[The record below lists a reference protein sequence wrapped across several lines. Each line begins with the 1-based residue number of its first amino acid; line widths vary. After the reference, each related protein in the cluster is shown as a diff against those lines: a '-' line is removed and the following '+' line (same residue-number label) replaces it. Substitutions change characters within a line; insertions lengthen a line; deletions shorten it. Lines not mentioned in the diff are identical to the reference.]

1 MLADRS
7 VVPDDS
13 AARNRSA
20 RSTVP
25 LTSEVRTFLI
35 ADVRGYTRFT
45 HEQGDEAVARLAAR
59 FAVLMRA
66 GVAEHDGHLLELR
79 GDEALAVFSSPRGA
93 LQAALKLQGRF
104 AAARQNESSLPLHV
118 GMGLDAGEAV
128 AVEGGYR
135 GGALNLAARLCSL
148 AGPGEVLA
156 SPEVTHL
163 ARKIAGLAYVERGS
177 VSLKGLD
184 APVRVLQVLPEG
196 FLVLVAAREN
206 ETIVGRLR
214 DDLAARGLACW
225 SAQAQPDG
233 IGEPALRAAV
243 RVGQAALLVVTP
255 ATRSSRQVKAALRL
269 AETYRRAVVPV
280 WLAGEEVSGSLP
292 LGLPAVGLID
302 ARGEQYVMALE
313 AIVKVLHQQAAEHER
328 ITAATPLSRSTEDTP
343 RNPYKGLRTFREED
357 AGDFFG
363 REGDVGALVSA
374 LEDALR
380 GDHAR
385 LLVVAGPSGSGKSSL
400 LMAGLLPALKAGA
413 LPASTQWRYLDP
425 IIPGVHPLD
434 ALALTLAAPLPVSV
448 REVAADLQ
456 DDSLRGLHRVARRL
470 APRAHERV
478 VLLLDQAEELYTLT
492 ADEERRQ
499 VLDLLVA
506 AVTEPSGP
514 LVVLLTIRADFYH
527 QIMAHAELWSLV
539 EARTQLIAPL
549 SPADLR
555 AAIEGPAALPE
566 VGLRFEE
573 GLVGDLLAEVG
584 GQAGALPLLQFTLDQ
599 LYERR
604 EGHLLTEAAYQ
615 ELGGVRGAL
624 ARHAEATYASLSEG
638 DDRALACALFL
649 RLIAPGATE
658 QDTTRRRAPLSEL
671 ELDDPA
677 RMARMRAVAEV
688 FVGARLLTTQE
699 RAGTRT
705 LEVSHEAL
713 IREWERLG
721 DWLQEA
727 REDVRL
733 QGRLSADAAAWEQR
747 GRPADSLYRGTAL
760 AEAVSWAERN
770 TPSAWEQGFLAA
782 AMTDVQRQEQ
792 AERARQARELALAR
806 TAARRLRT
814 LAAVLAVFLL
824 AAAGL
829 TTLALGNAHQS
840 QIARRQA
847 GASARSAVAARDVAL
862 SRQLAAQ
869 SVTRLGGQ
877 YDLALL
883 LGLEAQRIAPTM
895 EARDGMLRA
904 LQEAPP
910 GLITFLHGH
919 TLAVSTVALS
929 PDGKVLASGSLD
941 GTIRLWDL
949 ARRRPLGP
957 PLNGHAGTVDSIAFS
972 PDSKALASVWSD
984 GQAVLLW
991 DVARYRLIAHL
1002 WPEQSANGTM
1012 VSVTFSPNGRLLAA
1026 GTTANTVQLWDVMRR
1041 RPVTTSSFSGP
1052 ASNQMTGVVFS
1063 RDSKIL
1069 IAGSTD
1075 GTIRLWDVATGAPY
1089 APPNGLTGVL
1099 DGHGGAIWAITLSPN
1114 GAIIAAASRDHTI
1127 RLWDVARQQPLGAP
1141 LRGHTA
1147 FVDSVAF
1154 NRDGTTL
1161 ASGSLDGTVR
1171 LWDIRRHRPLGAPL
1185 VSHAGEVAGVVFSRD
1200 GETLA
1205 SATTGGSIALWD
1217 VGHRQPPAGL
1227 VYRQAVSA
1235 TADGGNV
1242 GGVAGVT
1249 GVAFSRDGHTLVSG
1263 AAIGTV
1269 QRRDPRRG
1277 TLLRSISVNLS
1288 PLRGMALSPD
1298 STWLAVVGDTGLSLW
1313 DIETGRFLS
1322 SGLSTQN
1329 GLASVA
1335 VSPDGRLIATG
1346 SWDTTIQLWTVS
1358 RTRGVTLQPLGPPL
1372 TGHTSYVRGVAF
1384 SPDGTILAS
1393 VGDDGTVRLWDVRS
1407 RHALGSPLI
1416 GNVGSIYAV
1425 AFSPNGRL
1433 LASGGLDTTV
1443 RLWDVAHRRLL
1454 GPPLVGHTDN
1464 VSAITFSP
1472 DGSILASSGN
1482 DNTVRLWDVASE
1494 QPLGAPLT
1502 GHTDLVASL
1511 AFSPDGG
1518 ALASGSFDGTV
1529 RLWDVDLRAWPSR
1542 ACRIAN
1548 RNLTRQEW
1556 RQYLGDEPYHPTC
1569 PGLPTGA

>member
-1 MLADRS
+1 
-7 VVPDDS
+7 
-13 AARNRSA
+13 
-20 RSTVP
+20 
-25 LTSEVRTFLI
+25 
-35 ADVRGYTRFT
+35 
-45 HEQGDEAVARLAAR
+45 
-59 FAVLMRA
+59 
-66 GVAEHDGHLLELR
+66 
-79 GDEALAVFSSPRGA
+79 
-93 LQAALKLQGRF
+93 
-104 AAARQNESSLPLHV
+104 
-118 GMGLDAGEAV
+118 
-128 AVEGGYR
+128 
-135 GGALNLAARLCSL
+135 
-148 AGPGEVLA
+148 
-156 SPEVTHL
+156 
-163 ARKIAGLAYVERGS
+163 
-177 VSLKGLD
+177 
-184 APVRVLQVLPEG
+184 
-196 FLVLVAAREN
+196 
-206 ETIVGRLR
+206 
-214 DDLAARGLACW
+214 
-225 SAQAQPDG
+225 
-233 IGEPALRAAV
+233 
-243 RVGQAALLVVTP
+243 
-255 ATRSSRQVKAALRL
+255 
-269 AETYRRAVVPV
+269 
-280 WLAGEEVSGSLP
+280 
-292 LGLPAVGLID
+292 
-302 ARGEQYVMALE
+302 
-313 AIVKVLHQQAAEHER
+313 
-328 ITAATPLSRSTEDTP
+328 
-343 RNPYKGLRTFREED
+343 
-357 AGDFFG
+357 
-363 REGDVGALVSA
+363 
-374 LEDALR
+374 
-380 GDHAR
+380 
-385 LLVVAGPSGSGKSSL
+385 
-400 LMAGLLPALKAGA
+400 
-413 LPASTQWRYLDP
+413 
-425 IIPGVHPLD
+425 
-434 ALALTLAAPLPVSV
+434 V